1 MLGWLLLPMRVK
13 KLQYILIFFAG
24 VIAVFTL
31 ILTRNFFKTN
41 TALGDTSQN
50 LVVFADQLS
59 PQFTNWSWNSSV
71 NLSSASPVSSGSNS
85 ISFTPA
91 AWGALYLHS
100 NTPITP
106 ASYTSLQFAMQTSDS
121 PNNFSLLIYDGNNQQ
136 VKSVKLSQYPG
147 TNQNGWLVYTIP
159 TTIMPSSL
167 GGVALQETS
176 GNAGTAT
183 YVDSVQFI
191 ANQTS
196 PSASSGSTSNQTA
209 SLYGDSLSSGW
220 INWSWNSNVN
230 FSNSNPVYQGSNAIS
245 FTPTGGYGG
254 FYIHSDQGIDT
265 TPYQTLTFTAKAN
278 ASGQTYAVGVYDSN
292 NQLLHP
298 AIALDSYGGQPV
310 LSAWKV
316 YTIPL
321 QDLNATNKIIKGFM
335 LQDTTGKTQQT
346 LFIDQIALTESNA
359 AGAGSS
365 TATSPSPALVTTAP
379 TIAPVTQKVVSNPTS
394 SGNPLSGMAFFN
406 DPDANPA
413 LGQQQQWQSSRPSD
427 AAQMAKIANQPKAIW
442 MGSWNTNI
450 QSDVKAVVSKAAA
463 AQSLPVFVAYNI
475 PGRDCGSYSA
485 GGSSSL
491 QAYESW
497 ISSFAQGIGQHRA
510 VVILEPDALAQITCL
525 SSGDQA
531 QRYQMLSYAVQTFKA
546 GNTAVYL
553 DGGNAAWVGGTDMA
567 SRLKQAGIAKA
578 DGFALNVSNFLT
590 SSASNSYGHHVSGL
604 TGGKHFVI
612 DTSRKGNG
620 PASGNAWCNPDAR
633 SLGAKPTTQTGNS
646 LVDAYLWIK
655 YPGESDGSCNGAPA
669 AGAWYPD
676 YALGLAQRAS
686 W

>member
-1 MLGWLLLPMRVK
+1 MLGWLSLPMRVK
-13 KLQYILIFFAG
+13 KLQYILIFGAG

-41 TALGDTSQN
+41 TAHGDTTQN
-50 LVVFADQLS
+50 LVVYADQLS
-59 PQFTNWSWNSSV
+59 GQVANWSWGSSV
-71 NLSSASPVSSGSNS
+71 NFSNTSPVASGSNS
-85 ISFTPA
+85 ISFTPS
-91 AWGALYLHS
+91 AWGALYLHA

-121 PNNFSLLIYDGNNQQ
+121 QNNFSLLFYDGNNQQ

-147 TNQNGWLVYTIP
+147 VSQNGWMVYTIP
-159 TTIMPSSL
+159 TAIMPSTL

-176 GNAGTAT
+176 GNAGSAT
-183 YVDSVQFI
+183 YVDTVQFI
-191 ANQTS
+191 ANQPTPTT
-196 PSASSGSTSNQTA
+196 PSASSGSSSSQTA
-209 SLYGDSLSSGW
+209 SLYGDSLASGW

-230 FSNSNPVYQGSNAIS
+230 FGLTSPVYQGSSAVS
-245 FTPTGGYGG
+245 FTPTSGYGG

-265 TPYQTLTFTAKAN
+265 TPYQSLTFAART
-278 ASGQTYAVGVYDSN
+278 SGDGQTYSIGVYDSN

-298 AIALDSYGGQPV
+298 AIALDGYGGQPV
-310 LSAWKV
+310 SSSWKV

-321 QDLNATNKIIKGFM
+321 QDLNANGKTIKGIM

-346 LFIDQIALTESNA
+346 LYIDQIALT
-359 AGAGSS
+359 GMGSS
-365 TATSPSPALVTTAP
+365 AQSVPTASVTGAP
-379 TIAPVTQKVVSNPTS
+379 TIAPAAQNALSNPSTA
-394 SGNPLSGMAFFN
+394 GNPLSGMALFN

-413 LGQQQQWQSSRPSD
+413 LQQQQQWQSSRPND

-442 MGSWNTNI
+442 MGSWNSNI
-450 QSDVKAVVSKAAA
+450 ESDVQAVVSKAAS

-485 GGSSSL
+485 GGSGSL

-510 VVILEPDALAQITCL
+510 AVILEPDALAQITCL
-525 SSGDQA
+525 SSGDQS
-531 QRYQMLSYAVQTFKA
+531 QRYQMLSYAVQTFKSL

-567 SRLKQAGIAKA
+567 SRLKQAGIDKA

-590 SSASNSYGHHVSGL
+590 DSASISYGQQVAGL
-604 TGGKHFVI
+604 IGGKHFVI
-612 DTSRKGNG
+612 DTSRNGNG
-620 PASGNAWCNPDAR
+620 PASGNAWCNPDGRA
-633 SLGAKPTTQTGNS
+633 LGDKPTTQTGNS
-646 LVDAYLWIK
+646 LVDAYLWLK
-655 YPGESDGSCNGAPA
+655 YPGESDGSCNSAPA
-669 AGAWYPD
+669 AGVWYPD

-686 W
+686 Y